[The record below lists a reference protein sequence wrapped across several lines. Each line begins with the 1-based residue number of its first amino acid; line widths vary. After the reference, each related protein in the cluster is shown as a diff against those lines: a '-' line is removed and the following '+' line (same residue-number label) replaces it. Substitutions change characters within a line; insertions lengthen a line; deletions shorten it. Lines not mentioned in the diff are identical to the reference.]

1 MKTNKNSN
9 FYKSKVV
16 ENYERLRK
24 KDRYWSWENDFLKS
38 FLAKSKNLNS
48 IIDIPIG
55 TGRFLEFYKKYT
67 FDIYGV
73 DISADMLKKTK
84 EKILKY
90 NLEKRVTLKKH
101 NISSNDFIMSNA
113 KVTICFR
120 LFHLLKKSEIK
131 IVIEN
136 FAKFTDEKI
145 ILQVFDVRDFNIISI
160 FKRILASVLNT
171 NVNFYI
177 KIKYLFK
184 TFLFIIKSHLM
195 TSSKQQKNHHKKD
208 TFSNI
213 TYSHDINEI
222 IKTFRDN
229 DFIKLR
235 QEDLIDKDHLLGETG
250 LNFSTIIV
258 FEKRH

>member
-1 MKTNKNSN
+1 M
-9 FYKSKVV
+9 
-16 ENYERLRK
+16 
-24 KDRYWSWENDFLKS
+24 
-38 FLAKSKNLNS
+38 
-48 IIDIPIG
+48 
-55 TGRFLEFYKKYT
+55 
-67 FDIYGV
+67 
-73 DISADMLKKTK
+73 
-84 EKILKY
+84 
-90 NLEKRVTLKKH
+90 
-101 NISSNDFIMSNA
+101 
-113 KVTICFR
+113 
-120 LFHLLKKSEIK
+120 
-131 IVIEN
+131 
-136 FAKFTDEKI
+136 
-145 ILQVFDVRDFNIISI
+145 FDVRDFNIISI

-222 IKTFRDN
+222 IKPFRDN